1 MTTIA
6 KNMTLELWCNV
17 SYDYEPAHRERAFGD
32 HGPMLIVDKEHVT
45 VESVMVLGA
54 DGKPVDIK
62 HLLSKTDLDGLEE
75 EILDGLKIEE
85 AERRAEARE
94 EDRALAR
101 MFGLADWQVEEAK
114 SSRSQKEE
122 RRSGLFDFA
131 VANMRGQFR

>member
-1 MTTIA
+1 MSRTKITT
-6 KNMTLELWCNV
+6 ELDCEV
-17 SYDYEPAHRERAFGD
+17 EYTYEPTHRERAFGD

-85 AERRAEARE
+85 AERRAE
-94 EDRALAR
+94 
-101 MFGLADWQVEEAK
+101 EA
-114 SSRSQKEE
+114 EE